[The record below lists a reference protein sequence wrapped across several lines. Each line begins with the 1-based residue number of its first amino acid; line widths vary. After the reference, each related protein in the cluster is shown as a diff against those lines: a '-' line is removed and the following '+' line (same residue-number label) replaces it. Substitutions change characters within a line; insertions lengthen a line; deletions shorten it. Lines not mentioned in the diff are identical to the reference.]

1 MEVSQFDRCY
11 VYGGVVD
18 LLTITINLSTFI
30 LSSSPSQ
37 HLSTSESQHLSN
49 SVSLILFAWVPIHP

>member
-30 LSSSPSQ
+30 LSSSPS
-37 HLSTSESQHLSN
+37 
-49 SVSLILFAWVPIHP
+49 

>member
-18 LLTITINLSTFI
+18 LLTITITINLSTFI
-30 LSSSPSQ
+30 LSSSP
-37 HLSTSESQHLSN
+37 SQHLSN

>member
-18 LLTITINLSTFI
+18 LLTITITI
-30 LSSSPSQ
+30 TIYSPAPSAF
-37 HLSTSESQHLSN
+37 N
-49 SVSLILFAWVPIHP
+49 R

>member
-37 HLSTSESQHLSN
+37 HLSN